1 MVLVV
6 SLLGSAG
13 GQKSGGSRLHGMV
26 MGWMDGMS
34 SMTSRIGT
42 GILRSLGVDRRTI
55 VRQLPAGEQLNIA
68 RHPRP
73 QGDNTLA
80 PNAPRPGI
88 VRPGKE
94 RQQPRRNNRLT
105 FRQFVDSAMS
115 GISKMLPRLR
125 RRTFNRNY
133 HVRDRRQVR
142 DWATDRYGSEF
153 GVDSSISSASSPG
166 KSIHVTVNLYE
177 ESQGKPGSKDGVK
190 QGVKSSWEESKQ
202 GGGGTKNYQNEVE
215 EGMEVDIE
223 EPHGHS
229 LTVSHYPDHTVH
241 VQHHDTTT
249 STHHH
254 QDYTIPSVHDHQDY
268 TIPSTQN
275 HQDYTIPSTQNH
287 QDYTIPSVHDHQD
300 YTIPSTQDHQDYTIP
315 STQDHQDYTIPSG
328 SPSHD
333 QQMTTTTTTTKSPFH
348 VNDWPHIDSSLEFPD
363 LDHFFTSE
371 FEGYPGWQGEGDVVP
386 ASEDSTQH
394 DPNYYNPGDNLESIT
409 SDLNDEGT
417 SGYQEFDSQ
426 DELGDGRNL
435 QYKNGFVQGYQ
446 KGYDDGERVN
456 SHVQGSNGTPG
467 YAMPVGNGGP
477 DNGGWSYGSSGN
489 RDPSND
495 GWMSSSGSG
504 GQQGSHPV
512 NSYSVNNNPST
523 VGSGYTYSNPNTDA
537 YSNTNQGTGGYSN
550 SNQGTGGYSNN
561 NQGTG
566 GYSNSNQGTGEYS
579 NTNQGTEEY
588 SNSNQGTGGYSN
600 TNQGTGGYSNT
611 NQGTG
616 GYSNTNQG
624 TGGYSNSGVGS
635 GPAGCG
641 VRCLWGDLM
650 KYLDH
655 YSERGEEELVQVT
668 DVEPTAATATV
679 GGMVLAGVHG
689 SRLHNSPQQQQPQP
703 ATTTR
708 FSPAHKRDR
717 GHQTYRHTKPQ
728 PPATTTTRFSPV
740 HERDRGHQTH
750 PYTKPQPEIQH
761 NRKHYLNPYDRYR
774 QRPSSTTRGRGDT
787 GRPSYSSSWGTHH
800 QPGPPYSTFPVRL
813 HNIRYSS

>member
-68 RHPRP
+68 RPSQTSRGQHPGTKCPPPWHRA
-73 QGDNTLA
+73 T
-80 PNAPRPGI
+80 R
-88 VRPGKE
+88 KE

-115 GISKMLPRLR
+115 GISKMLPSFAVGHS
-125 RRTFNRNY
+125 TRNY
-133 HVRDRRQVR
+133 HVR
-142 DWATDRYGSEF
+142 GP
-153 GVDSSISSASSPG
+153 ASGSPG
-166 KSIHVTVNLYE
+166 LHHSFHT
-177 ESQGKPGSKDGVK
+177 GS
-190 QGVKSSWEESKQ
+190 
-202 GGGGTKNYQNEVE
+202 
-215 EGMEVDIE
+215 
-223 EPHGHS
+223 PRLHHS
-229 LTVSHYPDHTVH
+229 LR
-241 VQHHDTTT
+241 
-249 STHHH
+249 
-254 QDYTIPSVHDHQDY
+254 
-268 TIPSTQN
+268 
-275 HQDYTIPSTQNH
+275 
-287 QDYTIPSVHDHQD
+287 
-300 YTIPSTQDHQDYTIP
+300 
-315 STQDHQDYTIPSG
+315 

-386 ASEDSTQH
+386 ASEDSNHH

-417 SGYQEFDSQ
+417 SGYLEFDSQ

-456 SHVQGSNGTPG
+456 SHVQGSNGTSG
-467 YAMPVGNGGP
+467 YAMPGGNGGP
-477 DNGGWSYGSSGN
+477 DNNGGWSYGSSGN

-523 VGSGYTYSNPNTDA
+523 VG
-537 YSNTNQGTGGYSN
+537 
-550 SNQGTGGYSNN
+550 
-561 NQGTG
+561 
-566 GYSNSNQGTGEYS
+566 
-579 NTNQGTEEY
+579 
-588 SNSNQGTGGYSN
+588 
-600 TNQGTGGYSNT
+600 
-611 NQGTG
+611 
-616 GYSNTNQG
+616 
-624 TGGYSNSGVGS
+624 
-635 GPAGCG
+635 
-641 VRCLWGDLM
+641 
-650 KYLDH
+650 
-655 YSERGEEELVQVT
+655 ERGEEELVQVT

-813 HNIRYSS
+813 HNI